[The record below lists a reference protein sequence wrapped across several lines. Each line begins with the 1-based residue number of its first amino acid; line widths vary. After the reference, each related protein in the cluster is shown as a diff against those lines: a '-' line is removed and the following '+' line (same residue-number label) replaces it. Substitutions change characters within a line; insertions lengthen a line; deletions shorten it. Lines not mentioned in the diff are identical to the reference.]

1 MSYKI
6 KALADFEKEL
16 KRLSKKYKSL
26 GLDITN
32 LITILREN
40 PTLGTPIGK
49 NLYKLRLAISSKNQG
64 KSGGARLITCFQ
76 VIEETVYLVYIYDKS
91 EINNISEKKIKEL
104 AKNFEK

>member
-6 KALADFEKEL
+6 KALTDFEKEL

-26 GLDITN
+26 GFDLSKLIVN
-32 LITILREN
+32 LQEN
-40 PTLGTPIGK
+40 PSLGTPIGK
-49 NLYKLRLAISSKNQG
+49 NLNKIRLAISSKNQG

-76 VIEETVYLVYIYDKS
+76 VIEETIYLVYIYDKS
-91 EINNISEKKIKEL
+91 EIDNISEKKIKEL

>member
-6 KALADFEKEL
+6 KALTDFEKEL

-32 LITILREN
+32 LLTILREN

-49 NLYKLRLAISSKNQG
+49 NLYKLRLAISSK
-64 KSGGARLITCFQ
+64 KSREKRRSKID
-76 VIEETVYLVYIYDKS
+76 YLFSGDRGNSLSGLY
-91 EINNISEKKIKEL
+91 L
-104 AKNFEK
+104 R